1 MQGYSLV
8 SGIKHQKKE
17 DRLAKQR
24 ADAADQ
30 EAQVRLNEA
39 GYTRITNPVVSP
51 LRHITGTDA
60 QGLVQLSG
68 PNLPTSGPAPSADPN
83 RSFAQRIGD
92 FLRGGNDQSDNS
104 IIVKDHPSV
113 RETEIAGA
121 RQAHLTD
128 VAASDQHDL
137 MMEALRAAD
146 ARKLE
151 ADRNAGADRRNNA
164 DNATRVQTTGMEV
177 APRAAALREQQQ
189 ATFAHD
195 AVWAAQGSGVDAIKA
210 VMADPRQMARAKALG
225 ITPID
230 YAKAQQDFGDRFT
243 AKSKGEG
250 GSTMLPHDL
259 NGAPIAAPGGG
270 SQRPLTPAEKG
281 QAQRDPAYAAQLSG
295 AGYKKGVDF

>member
-1 MQGYSLV
+1 MPTYSPSGFEQGVAAFFGTYNA
-8 SGIKHQKKE
+8 GKE
-17 DRLAKQR
+17 QQR
-24 ADAADQ
+24 QQQEQALRKRQADTADQ

-39 GYTRITNPVVSP
+39 GYDRITM
-51 LRHITGTDA
+51 
-60 QGLVQLSG
+60 
-68 PNLPTSGPAPSADPN
+68 PTIQAPPDQSFASRVGNFLHGGPAEP
-83 RSFAQRIGD
+83 G
-92 FLRGGNDQSDNS
+92 S
-104 IIVKDHPSV
+104 IVMKTHPSV

-177 APRAAALREQQQ
+177 APRIRAQAADEKAI
-189 ATFAHD
+189 FAHD

-210 VMADPRQMARAKALG
+210 VMADPRQMARAKTLG

-250 GSTMLPHDL
+250 GGTMLPHDL
-259 NGAPIAAPGGG
+259 NGAPITAPGGG
-270 SQRPLTPAEKG
+270 SQRPLTSAEKG